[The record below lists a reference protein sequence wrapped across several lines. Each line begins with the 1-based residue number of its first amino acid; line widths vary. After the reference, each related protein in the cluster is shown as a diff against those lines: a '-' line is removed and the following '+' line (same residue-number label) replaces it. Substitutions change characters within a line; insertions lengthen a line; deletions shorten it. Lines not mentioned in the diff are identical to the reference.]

1 MARVSPKTAA
11 SWTLQVIAAAILA
24 QTLFFKFTGAEE
36 SVYIFSKLGAEPVG
50 RLGTAFMEVIAVVL
64 LLTPKTVVL
73 GALLS
78 LGIISGAIMSH
89 LTILGISVKDDGGLL
104 FGLALAVFLASAGVL
119 ALRIEEVRSLA
130 TWALSKVQKR
140 PRTNEY

>member
-140 PRTNEY
+140 PRTNES